1 MDKGFINI
9 YRSMLEW
16 EWYDDKNAKILFL
29 HLLILANHKDKKWRG
44 ITINRGQVLTS
55 LESLSLDIGLSVQQI
70 RTSLTKLISTNE
82 ITNKSTSKN
91 RMITINNY
99 NKYQDNN
106 KQDNKLVTNEQQAG
120 NKLVTTTNEL
130 KNDKKEKN
138 RFVKPA
144 LNEVSEYMNEYSNQK
159 QISIDL
165 INEPENYFDFYE
177 SKGWVVGRNKMKDW
191 KASVRNW
198 IKNSNKFKG
207 ENKDVATNEITD
219 AEAIESAKQL
229 VGSIFRTL

>member
-1 MDKGFINI
+1 
-9 YRSMLEW
+9 MLEW

-99 NKYQDNN
+99 NRYQDNN

-130 KNDKKEKN
+130 KNDKKEKK
-138 RFVKPA
+138 RFVKPT
-144 LNEVSEYMNEYSNQK
+144 LNEISEYMNEYSNQK

-165 INEPENYFDFYE
+165 INEPDNYFDFYE

-207 ENKDVATNEITD
+207 ENKDVATNEITN
-219 AEAIESAKQL
+219 AEAIESANEL
-229 VGSIFRTL
+229 IGSIFRPL